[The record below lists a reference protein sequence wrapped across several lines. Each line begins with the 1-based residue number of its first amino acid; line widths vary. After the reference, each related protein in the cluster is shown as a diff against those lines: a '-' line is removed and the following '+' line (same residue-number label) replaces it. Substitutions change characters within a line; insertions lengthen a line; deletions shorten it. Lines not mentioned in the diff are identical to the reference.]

1 MVRLFYQIFAALA
14 LISGNAAATE
24 CIIED
29 WAIGG
34 DGGNEFHDDVKWD
47 TNISG
52 IVLRTAKRID
62 AVGIVVDGTEWDLH
76 GGTGGTK
83 ETIDLNGKK
92 IVGLFVQK
100 NMRRMDA
107 RIFFV
112 KFILDDG
119 SEIQRGSYKEKR
131 KIDMSNLYLPPVE
144 GAYLIGFKGQA
155 GKEIDALGGMWLDP
169 KCAKKARERQGQ
181 K

>member
-1 MVRLFYQIFAALA
+1 MVRSFYQVFAALA

-24 CIIED
+24 CILKD

-34 DGGNEFHDDVKWD
+34 DGGDVFNDDVKWD
-47 TNISG
+47 TNTSG

-92 IVGLFVQK
+92 IIGLIVQK
-100 NMRRMDA
+100 NLHKRTE

-131 KIDMSNLYLPPVE
+131 KIDMSNLYLPPVK
-144 GAYLIGFKGQA
+144 GAFLIGFKGRA

-169 KCAKKARERQGQ
+169 RCAKKAREKQEQ

>member
-1 MVRLFYQIFAALA
+1 MVRSFYQVFAALA

-24 CIIED
+24 CITADPIYGG
-29 WAIGG
+29 IGG
-34 DGGNEFHDDVKWD
+34 DGFFDDVKWD

-52 IVLRTAKRID
+52 IVLRTSKRID

-92 IVGLFVQK
+92 IVGMLVQMNLRK
-100 NMRRMDA
+100 LKE
-107 RIFFV
+107 RIFYV
-112 KFILDDG
+112 KIALDDG
-119 SEIQRGSYKEKR
+119 SVIQRGHFKEKHNFR
-131 KIDMSNLYLPPVE
+131 ITKLYSPPVE
-144 GAYLIGFKGQA
+144 GAYLIGFKGRA

-169 KCAKKARERQGQ
+169 RCAKKAREKQEQ

>member
-1 MVRLFYQIFAALA
+1 MVRSFYQVFAALA

-34 DGGNEFHDDVKWD
+34 DGGDVFNDDVKWD
-47 TNISG
+47 TNTSG

-92 IVGLFVQK
+92 IIGLIVQK
-100 NMRRMDA
+100 NWHKRTE

-119 SEIQRGSYKEKR
+119 SEIQRGHFKDKHNYGITR
-131 KIDMSNLYLPPVE
+131 QFFPPVE
-144 GAYLIGFKGQA
+144 GAYLIGFTGRA
-155 GKEIDALGGMWLDP
+155 GAEIDALSAMWLDP
-169 KCAKKARERQGQ
+169 NCAKEAREKQEQ

>member
-1 MVRLFYQIFAALA
+1 MVRSFYQVFAALA

-47 TNISG
+47 TNTSG

-92 IVGLFVQK
+92 IIGLIVQK
-100 NMRRMDA
+100 NWHKRTE

-119 SEIQRGSYKEKR
+119 SEIQRGHFKDKHNYGITR
-131 KIDMSNLYLPPVE
+131 QFFPPVE
-144 GAYLIGFKGQA
+144 GAYLIGFTGRA
-155 GKEIDALGGMWLDP
+155 GAEIDALSAMWLDP
-169 KCAKKARERQGQ
+169 NCAKEAREKQEQ